1 MMVKQCEHRHE
12 VTFTFTVVGFGDT
25 EAEAIQEARD
35 YGIADYN
42 FSTADY
48 KVSKV
53 VKEDRHSDLCSDCE
67 EEEA

>member
-1 MMVKQCEHRHE
+1 MKVKLCKHRHE
-12 VTFTFTVVGFGDT
+12 VTFTFTVVGFGAT
-25 EAEAIQEARD
+25 EAEAIEEASD